1 MMNADV
7 KYNLIDIFS
16 LYCSKLENFHINDE
30 ECQILLWERV
40 LPHYFWLKDTVT

>member
-30 ECQILLWERV
+30 ECQILL
-40 LPHYFWLKDTVT
+40 